1 MAVVTTAIGA
11 GALSVTVSWTPPDDN
26 SDPISS
32 YHVLILKADG
42 LEYAEEPVNCGGT
55 DATIVSEARCLV
67 LI

>member
-1 MAVVTTAIGA
+1 M
-11 GALSVTVSWTPPDDN
+11 TVSWTPPDDN